1 MTGVQTCA
9 LPILNMKSGGFGRC
23 GDVSQ
28 GNTLVWWSIL
38 IDYVSV
44 TDPFAPIYVAD
55 DGFRRLPD
63 SSQSVTVRTVFLPYV
78 L

>member
-1 MTGVQTCA
+1 
-9 LPILNMKSGGFGRC
+9 MKSGGFGRC

-44 TDPFAPIYVAD
+44 TDSFAPIYVAD

-63 SSQSVTVRTVFLPYV
+63 LSQSVTVRTVFLPY
-78 L
+78 LL